1 MSKLKKMDHFPRGT
15 LEVLLVRAK
24 GLDNS
29 TDFLS
34 NVDPYVILTYRTQ
47 QHRSTVATGAGCN
60 PEWNQSFLFTVAG
73 DVSELNLKIMD
84 KDTSTEDDFLGESR
98 IQVEPVFYEGSLP
111 VTAYNVVKG
120 EDYCGEIRVALT
132 FTPEI
137 GSAPSCCD
145 EKQSNVGWRE
155 QVVKDES

>member
-1 MSKLKKMDHFPRGT
+1 MARMPRGT

-29 TDFLS
+29 ADFLS
-34 NVDPYVILTYRTQ
+34 NIDPYVILTYRTQ
-47 QHRSTVATGAGCN
+47 QHRSTVAAGAGSN

-84 KDTSTEDDFLGESR
+84 KDTFTEDDFLGEAR
-98 IQVEPVFYEGSLP
+98 IPVEPVFYEGSLP
-111 VTAYNVVKG
+111 ANAYNVVKG

-137 GSAPSCCD
+137 GNAPSCC
-145 EKQSNVGWRE
+145 EEEQSNVGC
-155 QVVKDES
+155 